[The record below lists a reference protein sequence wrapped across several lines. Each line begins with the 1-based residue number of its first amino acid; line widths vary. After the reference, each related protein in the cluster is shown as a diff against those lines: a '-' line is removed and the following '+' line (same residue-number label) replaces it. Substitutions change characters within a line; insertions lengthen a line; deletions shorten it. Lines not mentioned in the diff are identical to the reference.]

1 MGLEGLMGELFMQ
14 IASGLAEALFLFFFC
29 FLFGKAIASKCFVRT
44 SFFSRVFRGLFA
56 FFSRIPPYVGLIV
69 FSFEKVFAHIFL
81 FLYFLPQVSDY
92 MLRYLHG
99 REEEPEKEPEV
110 YQESFQTSQGKI
122 VGVYEKRP
130 SWLGGFFCEIWKM
143 TYLYQIINR
152 ELSKYLFGGANSGES
167 FLIELVFAL
176 LIYWAIGRIGEKVL
190 PRLVRK
196 ISQRKPA

>member
-1 MGLEGLMGELFMQ
+1 MGLEGLTGELFIR
-14 IASGLAEALFLFFFC
+14 IASGLGEALFLFLFC
-29 FLFGKAIASKCFVRT
+29 LLFGMATASKCFVQA
-44 SFFSRVFRGLFA
+44 SFLSRVFRGLFA

-99 REEEPEKEPEV
+99 REEEPGKEPEM
-110 YQESFQTSQGKI
+110 YRESFQTSQGKT
-122 VGVYEKRP
+122 VGVYEKMP

-152 ELSKYLFGGANSGES
+152 ELSRYLFGTMTSREL
-167 FLIELVFAL
+167 FLIEVAFAL